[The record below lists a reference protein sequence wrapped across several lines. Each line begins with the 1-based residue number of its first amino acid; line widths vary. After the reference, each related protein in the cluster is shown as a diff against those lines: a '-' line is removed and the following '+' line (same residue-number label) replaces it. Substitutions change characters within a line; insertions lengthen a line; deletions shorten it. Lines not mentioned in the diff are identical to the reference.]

1 MLKVLKNTIKLI
13 HANLIPGEME
23 YWNNGANLN
32 IPSLHYSIIPENW
45 KTSFINCLR
54 GKHIFFLVLFLFA
67 FNTAAF
73 GSQAEDLMKQ
83 GNNFYQQKKYE
94 QAIETYRKIIKMG
107 YQGVPLYYNLGN
119 AYYREGK
126 IGYAIL
132 YYEKAHRLAPG
143 DNDVN
148 HNLAIANTKTIDK
161 INTLPAFF
169 LFQWWESL
177 LAVFSLT
184 GWTWLAYAFY
194 ILLLAS
200 IGFYFFAKKSG
211 LQRFSFMAGIT
222 SLILLIITASL
233 LIINLNRTLH
243 VKHAI
248 IVEPTATVKLSPD
261 PSGNDAFIIHEGL
274 KVIEENHVDNW
285 VEIKLQDGKVGWLPD
300 KDLRTI

>member
-1 MLKVLKNTIKLI
+1 MLKFLKNIFGYM
-13 HANLIPGEME
+13 HSRNFFF
-23 YWNNGANLN
+23 
-32 IPSLHYSIIPENW
+32 II
-45 KTSFINCLR
+45 I
-54 GKHIFFLVLFLFA
+54 IAFA
-67 FNTAAF
+67 LSTVTF

-83 GNNFYQQKKYE
+83 GNEFYQQKKYE
-94 QAIETYRKIIKMG
+94 KAIETYREIIKMG

-126 IGYAIL
+126 LGYAIL

-161 INTLPAFF
+161 INTLPTFF

-177 LAVFSLT
+177 LTLFTLT
-184 GWTWLAYAFY
+184 GWTYLAYAFY

-200 IGFYFFAKKSG
+200 IGFYFFAKRPG
-211 LQRFSFMAGIT
+211 IQRFSFMTGIT

-233 LIINLNRTLH
+233 LIISLNRVLH

-261 PSGNDAFIIHEGL
+261 PSSNDAFIIHEGL
-274 KVIEENHVDNW
+274 KVKEENHVDNW
-285 VEIKLQDGKVGWLPD
+285 VEIRLQDGKEGWLPE